1 MKPFRKV
8 IPGALLIMVLAGLSA
23 CGKNATPVG
32 TSSPAA
38 PSAPTAAAAAPP
50 SPTAAA
56 PAKGVLTCG
65 IGIAWPVSHSNP
77 QLAVRATEV
86 EKVTNH
92 GQHRYIVA
100 IDVDAS
106 SAGSQ
111 H

>member
-1 MKPFRKV
+1 MF
-8 IPGALLIMVLAGLSA
+8 ALARVKQDLLNRLQACGLASQERTQTYLPHLAHLGAGLRDM
-23 CGKNATPVG
+23 GPG
-32 TSSPAA
+32 T
-38 PSAPTAAAAAPP
+38 
-50 SPTAAA
+50 
-56 PAKGVLTCG
+56 
-65 IGIAWPVSHSNP
+65 SNP

-106 SAGSQ
+106 SPASQ